1 MEIPILI
8 VLIIASGFFSGSE
21 TAFISLDKFRIKQIE
36 EMNTAPSRRVIRLLS
51 DPYKLLVTIL
61 LGNTMVNIAASS
73 LMTKLFYLKLGEKGV
88 GISIVVMTV
97 VILIFGE
104 FTPKMF
110 SLSNAKKV
118 AFLSSPLLAI
128 IEKLLT
134 PLRVVLVKFS
144 GMIVRGM
151 GFRASPEKHRI
162 TEQEIRSLFSM
173 STKRGIVKEKEKDMV
188 ESILQFKDLN
198 AADIMTPRIDIEAL
212 DLTLKRN
219 DIVEKIKETQFSR
232 YPVYVHTLDNI
243 VGVIHSKDFLL
254 NETVS
259 VNDLVRRPVF
269 APESMRIDDLL
280 NELQEKNVHMGVVT
294 DEYGVTSGVITIED
308 ILEEIVGEIRDE
320 FDFESPNILRKDRK
334 SYEILGQTHI
344 DEVNERLGLNIETEE
359 VDTIGGYVTL
369 IMGRLPQAGDKVK
382 IGRYL
387 FWVNDLSKNRI
398 TSLTV
403 ERTARNKKDKEK
415 E

>member
-1 MEIPILI
+1 
-8 VLIIASGFFSGSE
+8 
-21 TAFISLDKFRIKQIE
+21 
-36 EMNTAPSRRVIRLLS
+36 
-51 DPYKLLVTIL
+51 
-61 LGNTMVNIAASS
+61 
-73 LMTKLFYLKLGEKGV
+73 
-88 GISIVVMTV
+88 
-97 VILIFGE
+97 
-104 FTPKMF
+104 
-110 SLSNAKKV
+110 
-118 AFLSSPLLAI
+118 
-128 IEKLLT
+128 
-134 PLRVVLVKFS
+134 
-144 GMIVRGM
+144 
-151 GFRASPEKHRI
+151 
-162 TEQEIRSLFSM
+162 
-173 STKRGIVKEKEKDMV
+173 
-188 ESILQFKDLN
+188 
-198 AADIMTPRIDIEAL
+198 
-212 DLTLKRN
+212 
-219 DIVEKIKETQFSR
+219 VEKIKETQFSR